1 MRDDEV
7 HIRSYSGRGDDGR
20 LFLSALAALV
30 LLLASNLLY
39 PDTSTNVAV
48 NLGAIR
54 LSPLGTM
61 FVVTAPFL
69 LIYGWSRRHKVSI
82 SALDVLLLTTMT
94 YLALRGVLAATTA
107 NGVALT
113 AGYAAYSLT
122 IYYGAA
128 VLAQRPVA
136 IRVITI
142 TIVSIGFI
150 VVTLGLLEFFLE
162 RNVLYEGLIKQSSIP
177 FQGAGYHRSGSTLGH
192 PLALGL
198 FLVQI
203 APFFVI
209 FFAKADTIL
218 KRIAWGLVIIGLV
231 LTLLVTFS
239 KGPWGTAGILAASAV
254 AYLLWKK
261 PEARKLTMVLV
272 VSVVLSSALF
282 FVVFHENTMAGTF
295 SRARTSESLS
305 PRKYMWSRTPAVIG
319 ANPVFGVG
327 MWQSGPEVS
336 KIDPVDLGENQP
348 TAIDNLYLT
357 IIVEDGLV
365 GALLLLV
372 TLALVFRQAIG
383 LFRGGG
389 DYATWGAAYLI
400 SMGAVIINGIT
411 MDTLLMWPGM
421 VMFWL
426 MAGMTR
432 AMYEMKRRKT
442 GPGEIW

>member
-7 HIRSYSGRGDDGR
+7 HIRSYGGGGGDGG
-20 LFLSALAALV
+20 LFLAALAALV
-30 LLLASNLLY
+30 LLLAGNLLY
-39 PDTSTNVAV
+39 PDTSTDAAIS
-48 NLGAIR
+48 LGAIR
-54 LSPLGTM
+54 VSPLGAL
-61 FVVTAPFL
+61 FVLTAPFL
-69 LIYGWSRRHKVSI
+69 LIYAGRRRHELSI
-82 SALDVLLLTTMT
+82 SLLDVLLPATMA
-94 YLALRGVLAATTA
+94 YLAFRGILAATTA

-128 VLAQRPVA
+128 VLAQRSVA
-136 IRVITI
+136 VRVITV
-142 TIVSIGFI
+142 TIVSVGL
-150 VVTLGLLEFFLE
+150 VVVALGMLEFFLE

-177 FQGAGYHRSGSTLGH
+177 FRGAGYHRSGSTLGH

-198 FLVQI
+198 FLVQV

-209 FFAKADTIL
+209 FFAKADTVL
-218 KRIAWGLVIIGLV
+218 KRIAWGVAMIGLA

-239 KGPWGTAGILAASAV
+239 KGPWGTAGILAASAM

-261 PEARKLTMVLV
+261 PAARKLTMVLAV
-272 VSVVLSSALF
+272 AVVLSSALF

-327 MWQSGPEVS
+327 MWQGGPEVAR
-336 KIDPVDLGENQP
+336 IDPVDLGENQP

-400 SMGAVIINGIT
+400 SMGAVIINGMT

-426 MAGMTR
+426 VAGMMR
-432 AMYEMKRRKT
+432 AMYEMKQRKT
-442 GPGEIW
+442 EPGGIW